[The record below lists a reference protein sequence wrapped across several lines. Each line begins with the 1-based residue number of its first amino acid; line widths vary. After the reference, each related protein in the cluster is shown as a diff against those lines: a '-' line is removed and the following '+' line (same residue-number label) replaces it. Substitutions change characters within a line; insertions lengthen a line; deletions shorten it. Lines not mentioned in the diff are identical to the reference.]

1 MSASFVLELMFRS
14 MSAQDMMSITTE
26 FQREMERVRWLFGE
40 NHLLVWYG

>member
-26 FQREMERVRWLFGE
+26 FQREMEKVSLLFKE
-40 NHLLVWYG
+40 IIF